1 MTNNTFH
8 CASCPDKYFID
19 VVRLDH
25 KCRTCRSSGSLRQCF
40 EFQCQSCRNKES
52 WCFDIGSQRGPI
64 NCKSCN
70 SVMAEIGPHNGKVER
85 LRDRKKVVGQ
95 SKGSPRKDTFE
106 WPNSNGH
113 SASHVPRKPKA
124 SKQTT
129 YGWPNKTSHSTSNI
143 PRKPKAS
150 KQATSTLK
158 ENASPLPGE
167 CHGCGMQIPRARLQ
181 ALPNTK
187 LCISCAEE
195 RPEGQGN
202 RRAVE
207 TWGSRDAW
215 KRDRGGWRR
224 NN

>member
-85 LRDRKKVVGQ
+85 LKDRKKVVGQ

-106 WPNSNGH
+106 RPKRASN
-113 SASHVPRKPKA
+113 
-124 SKQTT
+124 
-129 YGWPNKTSHSTSNI
+129 STSNI

-150 KQATSTLK
+150 KQATSTPK

-187 LCISCAEE
+187 LCISCAED

>member
-85 LRDRKKVVGQ
+85 LKDRKKVVGQ

-106 WPNSNGH
+106 
-113 SASHVPRKPKA
+113 RPKRA
-124 SKQTT
+124 
-129 YGWPNKTSHSTSNI
+129 SHSTSNI

-158 ENASPLPGE
+158 ENVSPLPGE

-215 KRDRGGWRR
+215 KKDRGGWRR